1 MEMGVSE
8 QRCSVSV
15 LRRSIARAQL
25 AAVAMAIAIA
35 ACASNAPRSPQHLS
49 VTQVGQVAE
58 ICEEVMGL
66 EPSEPLVDNLWPG
79 DPDPDSVT
87 NNYRGCIASLSSSL
101 EGVPAAW
108 GERLALDQCR
118 AGGLE
123 PGTSEL
129 GTCVLRTVEATS
141 ASVAAETAFLVVTSF
156 GDTPEAASSSA
167 SLSGRRERLACA
179 EIGLEPS
186 QRAYESCVSGL
197 RDVLSAN
204 EMSALYR
211 NP

>member
-1 MEMGVSE
+1 MSE
-8 QRCSVSV
+8 QRCTVSV
-15 LRRSIARAQL
+15 LRRSIAWAPL

-35 ACASNAPRSPQHLS
+35 ACASNAPRSPQNLS

-58 ICEEVMGL
+58 ICEEVMGF

-87 NNYRGCIASLSSSL
+87 NNYRGCVASLSSSL

-118 AGGLE
+118 ASGLE

-141 ASVAAETAFLVVTSF
+141 ASVGAETAFLVVTSF
-156 GDTPEAASSSA
+156 GDIPDAASSSA

>member
-1 MEMGVSE
+1 MSE

-15 LRRSIARAQL
+15 LWHSTAWAQL
-25 AAVAMAIAIA
+25 LAVTMAIAIA
-35 ACASNAPRSPQHLS
+35 ACASNAPRHPQHLS
-49 VTQVGQVAE
+49 ITQVGQVAE

-66 EPSEPLVDNLWPG
+66 ESTEPLVDNLWPG

-87 NNYRGCIASLSSSL
+87 NNYQGCIASLSSSL
-101 EGVPAAW
+101 EGVPTAW
-108 GERLALDQCR
+108 GERLALDHCR
-118 AGGLE
+118 ASGLQ

-141 ASVAAETAFLVVTSF
+141 ASVAPETAFLVVTPFS
-156 GDTPEAASSSA
+156 DMPEAASSSA
-167 SLSGRRERLACA
+167 SLSDRKERLACA

-186 QRAYESCVSGL
+186 QRACESCVSSL

>member
-1 MEMGVSE
+1 MEKDMSE
-8 QRCSVSV
+8 QRSSVSV
-15 LRRSIARAQL
+15 LRRSIAGAQL
-25 AAVAMAIAIA
+25 LAVTMIIV
-35 ACASNAPRSPQHLS
+35 ACASNAPRPPQDLTI
-49 VTQVGQVAE
+49 TQVGQVAE
-58 ICEEVMGL
+58 ICEEVMSL
-66 EPSEPLVDNLWPG
+66 DPTEPLVDNLWPG

-118 AGGLE
+118 ASGLQ

-129 GTCVLRTVEATS
+129 GTCVLRTVEAIS
-141 ASVAAETAFLVVTSF
+141 ASVAPETAFLVVTPFS
-156 GDTPEAASSSA
+156 DIPEAGSSGA
-167 SLSGRRERLACA
+167 SLSDRRERLACA

-197 RDVLSAN
+197 RDVLAGN
-204 EMSALYR
+204 GMSALYR

>member
-1 MEMGVSE
+1 
-8 QRCSVSV
+8 
-15 LRRSIARAQL
+15 
-25 AAVAMAIAIA
+25 MAIAIA
-35 ACASNAPRSPQHLS
+35 ACASNAPRHPQHLS
-49 VTQVGQVAE
+49 ITQVGQVAE

-66 EPSEPLVDNLWPG
+66 ESTEPFVDNLWPG

-101 EGVPAAW
+101 EGVATAW
-108 GERLALDQCR
+108 GERLALDHCR
-118 AGGLE
+118 ASGLQ

-141 ASVAAETAFLVVTSF
+141 ASVAPETAFLVVTPFS
-156 GDTPEAASSSA
+156 DMPEAASSSA
-167 SLSGRRERLACA
+167 SLSDRKERLACA